1 MPKLISGTNYYSAKE
16 VAEELGIHRLTLL
29 RWIREGK
36 VPDAPRDRNG
46 WRVFPMELL
55 LRLRDYATSV
65 GETRPDPFQPTL
77 GSILADGVSGQRGM
91 KGERSKI

>member
-46 WRVFPMELL
+46 WRVFPKELL
-55 LRLRDYATSV
+55 LRLHDYATSV
-65 GETRPDPFQPTL
+65 GETRPDPFQPTFV
-77 GSILADGVSGQRGM
+77 SIFADGVSAQHDAKR
-91 KGERSKI
+91 ERSKV